1 MEKNEGWNE
10 KNKNQKCP
18 KIRNKK
24 CQKRN
29 MVKEEKRVRK
39 MKMTKNITEKMPKLT
54 NERKNQKEKF
64 VENLVDYFAK

>member
-1 MEKNEGWNE
+1 
-10 KNKNQKCP
+10 
-18 KIRNKK
+18 
-24 CQKRN
+24 